1 MMKELESLLEK
12 LWNDNVRANVSL
24 ISYRKDKVGDK
35 SFRKGVYKITFESY
49 DGVSNEELLDM
60 FSLIK
65 MHIVD
70 ELNSLVLRNKIR
82 NARNENLVISRK
94 NPLGIHGSDIISY
107 LSEKN
112 NSSRDIYAEIVLKPE
127 YDKEHK
133 LMVSVEVSYFGDDKM
148 KDLVNEFFQKNII
161 GSYKVVPD
169 LEKKW
174 VIRMS

>member
-1 MMKELESLLEK
+1 MKELESLLER
-12 LWNDNVRANVSL
+12 LWNDNVKVNVSL
-24 ISYRKDKVGDK
+24 TSYGKDKSSGE

-49 DGVSNEELLDM
+49 DGVSNEELFDM

-70 ELNSLVLRNKIR
+70 GLNSLVLKHKIR

-107 LSEKN
+107 LSEKD

-127 YDKEHK
+127 YDKKHK
-133 LMVSVEVSYFGDDKM
+133 LRVIVEVSYFEDNEM

-174 VIRMS
+174 VIRRS